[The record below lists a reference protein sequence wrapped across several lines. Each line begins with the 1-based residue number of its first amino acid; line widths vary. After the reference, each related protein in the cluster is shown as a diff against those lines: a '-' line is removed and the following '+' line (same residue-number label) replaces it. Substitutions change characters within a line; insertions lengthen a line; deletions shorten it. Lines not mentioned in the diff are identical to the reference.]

1 MPTSQSNQSSALL
14 SALQNIVGHDHLITA
29 ADQCQTYLTDWSGEV
44 GEQPLAVIRPKNT
57 EDISQILALCH
68 EHRCAVI
75 PQGGLTGLAGGATV
89 RGQTLVLSM
98 ERLKGIIELD
108 TDSATLTVWA
118 GTPLEIIQNAA
129 KEAGYEFALDLGA
142 RGSCQIG
149 GNVATNAGGNRV
161 IRYGMTRDLVLG
173 LEVVQA
179 DGTVLSM
186 LNKMTKNNAAFD
198 LKHLFIGSEGTLGVI
213 SKVVLRLHPQVNG
226 ANTALVALPNFE
238 AVVSLLRYS
247 QQALS
252 GLVSAFEVMWQD
264 YYQIATTVGAC
275 RAPISA
281 EYPLYVLM
289 DMQSANPKNAAE
301 QFESVLEHAFNEG
314 WLLDATIA
322 QSHGDAE
329 DFWILRDAVAEILPH
344 YAPTVNFD
352 ISFPICDMGTGVDRL
367 RQSLAD
373 FDEKLDLT
381 AMFFGHVG
389 DGNIHVLVGPIPNG
403 DKNIENEIERRFYEI
418 TQDLNGSIS
427 AEHGIGLH
435 KKPWLHY
442 SRTEAEIAL
451 MRTLKQ
457 ALDPHHILNP
467 GKVFDMPD

>member
-1 MPTSQSNQSSALL
+1 MIN
-14 SALQNIVGHDHLITA
+14 
-29 ADQCQTYLTDWSGEV
+29 ADFSKYRTDWSGELGV
-44 GEQPLAVIRPKNT
+44 EPLAVHRPQTT
-57 EDISQILALCH
+57 EEVSQILTLCN
-68 EHRCAVI
+68 EQGRAVI

-89 RGQTLVLSM
+89 RGEAVVLSM
-98 ERLKGIIELD
+98 ERMSGIIEVD
-108 TDSATLTVWA
+108 SDSATMTVWA
-118 GTPLEIIQNAA
+118 GTPLETIQHAA
-129 KEAGYEFALDLGA
+129 NEAGYEFSLDLGA

-213 SKVVLRLHPQVNG
+213 TKVVLRLHPKVNG
-226 ANTALVALPNFE
+226 ANTALVALPNFD
-238 AVVSLLRYS
+238 AVISLLRYA
-247 QQALS
+247 QQELS

-264 YYQIATTVGAC
+264 YYQSAIHFGGS

-289 DMQSANPKNAAE
+289 DMQSADPAAAAD
-301 QFESVLEHAFNEG
+301 QFESILEHAFNEG
-314 WLLDATIA
+314 WIVDAAIA

-329 DFWILRDAVAEILPH
+329 DFWALRDAVAEILPH
-344 YAPTVNFD
+344 IAPTINFD
-352 ISFPICDMGTGVDRL
+352 ISFPISKIGEGVEKL
-367 RQSLAD
+367 RASLAE
-373 FDEKLDLT
+373 FDSSISALY
-381 AMFFGHVG
+381 FGHVG

-403 DKNIENEIERRFYEI
+403 DKAIETAIEKRFYGI
-418 TQDLNGSIS
+418 TQDLAGSVS

-451 MRTLKQ
+451 MRSLKKT
-457 ALDPHHILNP
+457 LDPNNILNP
-467 GKVFDMPD
+467 GKIFD

>member
-1 MPTSQSNQSSALL
+1 MSNSLSLETRSVNLL
-14 SALQNIVGHDHLITA
+14 SALKDIVGPAHLITA
-29 ADQCQTYLTDWSGEV
+29 PDQCQTYLTDWSGEV
-44 GEQPLAVIRPKNT
+44 GDQPLAVIRPKTT
-57 EDISQILALCH
+57 EDISRILALCH

-89 RGQTLVLSM
+89 RDQALVMSM

-118 GTPLEIIQNAA
+118 GTALETIQNAA
-129 KEAGYEFALDLGA
+129 NEAGYEFALDLGA

-161 IRYGMTRDLVLG
+161 IRYGMTRDLILG

-186 LNKMTKNNAAFD
+186 LNKMAKNNAAFD

-213 SKVVLRLHPQVNG
+213 SKVVLRLHPQVTG

-238 AVVSLLRYS
+238 AVISLLRYA

-264 YYQIATTVGAC
+264 YYQIATTVGGS

-281 EYPLYVLM
+281 EHPLYVLM
-289 DMQSANPKNAAE
+289 DMQSADPKASAQ
-301 QFESVLEHAFNEG
+301 QFEAVLEHAFNEG
-314 WLLDATIA
+314 WLVDAAIA
-322 QSHGDAE
+322 QSHSDAE

-344 YAPTVNFD
+344 YAPTINFD
-352 ISFPICDMGTGVDRL
+352 ISFPISKMGEGVDKL
-367 RQSLAD
+367 RQSLTD
-373 FDEKLDLT
+373 FDQDHHLT

-403 DKNIENEIERRFYEI
+403 DKEIEHAIEKRFYEI
-418 TQDLNGSIS
+418 TQNLDGSIS

-435 KKPWLHY
+435 KKPWLSY

-467 GKVFDMPD
+467 GKVFDL

>member
-1 MPTSQSNQSSALL
+1 MPTSQSNQTALL
-14 SALQNIVGHDHLITA
+14 SALQHIVGEAHLITA
-29 ADQCQTYLTDWSGEV
+29 TDQCQTYLTDWSGEV
-44 GEQPLAVIRPKNT
+44 GDLPLAVIRPKTT

-89 RGQTLVLSM
+89 RGQALVLSM

-108 TDSATLTVWA
+108 ADSATLTVWA
-118 GTPLEIIQNAA
+118 GTPLETIQNAA
-129 KEAGYEFALDLGA
+129 TEAGYEFALDLGA

-264 YYQIATTVGAC
+264 YYQIATTVGGC

-289 DMQSANPKNAAE
+289 DMQSANPDDSAE

-329 DFWILRDAVAEILPH
+329 DFWILRDAVADILPH

-352 ISFPICDMGTGVDRL
+352 ISFPISQMGKGVDRL
-367 RQSLAD
+367 RQSLTD
-373 FDEKLDLT
+373 FDNNLNLT

-418 TQDLNGSIS
+418 TQDLKGSIS

-442 SRTEAEIAL
+442 SRTEAEITL

-467 GKVFDMPD
+467 GKVFDL